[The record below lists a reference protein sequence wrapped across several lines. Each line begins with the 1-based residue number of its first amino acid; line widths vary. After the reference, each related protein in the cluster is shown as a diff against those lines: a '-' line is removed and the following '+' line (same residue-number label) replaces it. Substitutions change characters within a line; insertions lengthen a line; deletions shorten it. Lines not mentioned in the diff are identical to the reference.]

1 MFENKKR
8 LKQFEKSLRISNE
21 VLEAQG
27 TNGNYNYDQ
36 YMTGLYNGMEMI
48 VSLME
53 VRAPMFVSGK
63 WINYKKHED
72 IDAKDLI
79 AREEIKEP
87 N

>member
-1 MFENKKR
+1 MFQKLKR
-8 LKQFEKSLRISNE
+8 LSQFEKSLKISNE
-21 VLEAQG
+21 TLELQG
-27 TNGNYNYDQ
+27 QSGNYNCDQ

-87 N
+87 K